1 VTFTC
6 HIYSLFTAGITKG
19 PESRDQ
25 CELIPDYYKFM
36 HVVNLMDTVVT
47 LIIPLV
53 LIVLMNTLIAK
64 NLIVF
69 SRTFKKPRSPSSTH
83 LNSIQMKTLRL
94 PDGWEQDSGQG
105 SVSNPSVHSNSHPPV
120 TASGN
125 LVNCHGVASHL
136 NNGRVTTLVTATAAV
151 VGTVNEIACTA
162 QLKPDTNR
170 SKHHDSSKKKDSSHD
185 KLQHRNILSFRIQYS
200 ITKMLLL
207 ISTVFIMLN
216 LPSYVIRLHVFISEV
231 VATDTIESSSVEWQ
245 LQQFFMLLYYT
256 NFSINFLLY
265 STCGATFRHCLC
277 RFLREMFIGR
287 RQR

>member
-1 VTFTC
+1 M
-6 HIYSLFTAGITKG
+6 IDLYS
-19 PESRDQ
+19 DQ
-25 CELIPDYYKFM
+25 
-36 HVVNLMDTVVT
+36 
-47 LIIPLV
+47 
-53 LIVLMNTLIAK
+53 
-64 NLIVF
+64 
-69 SRTFKKPRSPSSTH
+69 
-83 LNSIQMKTLRL
+83 LNSKDDFYI
-94 PDGWEQDSGQG
+94 W
-105 SVSNPSVHSNSHPPV
+105 
-120 TASGN
+120 
-125 LVNCHGVASHL
+125 LVNIF
-136 NNGRVTTLVTATAAV
+136 T
-151 VGTVNEIACTA
+151 
-162 QLKPDTNR
+162 D
-170 SKHHDSSKKKDSSHD
+170 D

-216 LPSYVIRLHVFISEV
+216 LPRYNSVWLTLCHTWCFPWSKSILVSFSYVIRLHVFISEV